1 MWRYPDRRQLL
12 AAIGGAALVPR
23 IAQARSDRPLRVM
36 LLGQSLIQRDICRD
50 GWPGMKAIATL
61 LRGADVVFTDL
72 ETPIEGASAGEP
84 TRADATLHHAPP
96 TVLDCLKALSV
107 TLVTTANNHAWDLGT
122 GGILSTIDA
131 LDRRGIVHAGSGRD
145 LTVAAAP
152 AIQHTP
158 RGGFA
163 LVAAAAG
170 AIRPGAAA
178 ATDHPGVNELRR
190 RDDGTLEPADVARV
204 LAAIRAARAAG
215 ATVLMCLHNHYW
227 EPVQSDTPG
236 WQKAFAR
243 LCRRRRGGIRRARHP
258 GHAGARIV
266 SRRAIVP
273 RSRQFHLPDAQGRR
287 RLWRGGVAV
296 DDRRGALRRRPIRG
310 RPLPPDSPRRDQERR
325 FFTWRTGNC
334 HDRRRLVDASQRRQ
348 FILLQQSLRRLER
361 RGKLTINHSNRGVAT
376 SPEMGHDPFC

>member
-243 LCRRRRGGIRRARHP
+243 ACVDAGAAAFVGHGTPVMQAHESYRGAPLFHGLGNFIFQTRKADGAYGAAAWQSMIVEARFA
-258 GHAGARIV
+258 GGRFAGARV
-266 SRRAIVP
+266 
-273 RSRQFHLPDAQGRR
+273 H
-287 RLWRGGVAV
+287 
-296 DDRRGALRRRPIRG
+296 PIR
-310 RPLPPDSPRRDQERR
+310 L
-325 FFTWRTGNC
+325 
-334 HDRRRLVDASQRRQ
+334 DATRSGD
-348 FILLQQSLRRLER
+348 FS
-361 RGKLTINHSNRGVAT
+361 RGV
-376 SPEMGHDPFC
+376 PEIVTTGGA